1 MTCNDRQYWIDRI
14 AKVKA
19 LIEKYD
25 DALLALGTGG
35 VQSYQLDTGQTR
47 QMVTKANITSLSN
60 VRDSLL
66 NELTTLQARV
76 YGAGVRGIPNW

>member
-1 MTCNDRQYWIDRI
+1 MICDRQYWIDRI

-35 VQSYQLDTGQTR
+35 VQQYQLDTGQTR
-47 QMVTKANITSLSN
+47 MLVTKANITSLTTT
-60 VRDSLL
+60 RDALL
-66 NELTTLQARV
+66 NEVSTLQARV
-76 YGAGVRGIPNW
+76 YGAGVRGVPGW